1 MLSIKEN
8 VSLKTFNTFKIDII
22 SKGFVSVKNF
32 NELKIAL
39 ENNKYKNYRI
49 LGGGSNILF
58 TSDFDGLTIHIANKG
73 ISIINE
79 SKKNVTIEISAG
91 ENWHDLVLWALNNN
105 LGGIENLSLIPGN
118 VGAAPVQNI
127 GAYGVELKDV
137 FLFCEALNIKTKKI
151 RKFSLEECKFKYRSS
166 IFKTKEKNNYIIMKV
181 FLKLNKEPHK
191 YTTSYGKIIE
201 VLENKKLSIQ
211 NISRAIIKI
220 RQSKLP
226 DSKKIGNAGSFF
238 KNPIIELNHY
248 KNLKNKFKDI
258 PGYEALNNGI
268 KIPAGWLIEQLGY
281 KGLNIGDVGIYKK
294 QALVLVNN
302 GKASGIDVLNVAKK
316 IKNDVKR
323 NFNISLEF
331 EVNIL

>member
-8 VSLKTFNTFKIDII
+8 VSLKTFNTFKIDVI

-32 NELKIAL
+32 NELKKAL
-39 ENNKYKNYRI
+39 ENNKYENYRI

-191 YTTSYGKIIE
+191 YTTSYGEIIE

-211 NISRAIIKI
+211 NISKAIIKI

-248 KNLKNKFKDI
+248 KNLKNKFKNI
-258 PGYEALNNGI
+258 PGYETLNNGI

>member
-8 VSLKTFNTFKIDII
+8 VSLKTFNTFKIDVI

-32 NELKIAL
+32 NELKKAL
-39 ENNKYKNYRI
+39 ENNKYENYRI

-211 NISRAIIKI
+211 NISKAIIKI

-248 KNLKNKFKDI
+248 KNLKNKFKNI
-258 PGYEALNNGI
+258 PGYETLNNGI